1 MTVGQ
6 LVPFLFIGAVFT
18 IWFVKQLDE
27 LAREQE
33 NNVSFIYGIAW
44 TRDELPDPIEPEDVE
59 WFDTPSEATR
69 EFHARDDKYWPSALV
84 KAQIGEVVV
93 VQPGEAPEAL
103 R

>member
-33 NNVSFIYGIAW
+33 NNVTAQPADLRDRRGMLREP
-44 TRDELPDPIEPEDVE
+44 TR
-59 WFDTPSEATR
+59 
-69 EFHARDDKYWPSALV
+69 
-84 KAQIGEVVV
+84 
-93 VQPGEAPEAL
+93 
-103 R
+103 